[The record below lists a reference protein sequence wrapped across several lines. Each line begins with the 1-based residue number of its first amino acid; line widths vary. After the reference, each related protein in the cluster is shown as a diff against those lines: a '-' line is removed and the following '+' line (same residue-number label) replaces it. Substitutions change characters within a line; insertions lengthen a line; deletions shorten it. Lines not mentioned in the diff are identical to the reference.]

1 MSYFDNDQRL
11 NQRLHIND
19 IVIEG
24 LLDTDA
30 EVRIITLVYWNA
42 DWSLE
47 DIHFLEIGTLFHV
60 KKAQI
65 WLKLWSQKDRN
76 KVCCHVHLIS
86 Q

>member
-1 MSYFDNDQRL
+1 MSYLDNDQRL

-30 EVRIITLVYWNA
+30 EVRIITLVYWHA
-42 DWSLE
+42 VWSLE
-47 DIHFLEIGTLFHV
+47 DIHFLEIGTLFHM

-65 WLKLWSQKDRN
+65 WLKYGAKRTETKSA
-76 KVCCHVHLIS
+76 VMCI
-86 Q
+86 